1 MLIERKKAES
11 GYCRVDKEISQ
22 AVMAI
27 IEIMPQTIQG
37 IPESQ
42 KQIQEI
48 SELYKDNEVSD
59 LHIHRKLGSVV
70 DSLPN
75 LGKGIST
82 LFEALDQVSQ
92 FWLLLFTRSDYR
104 VGISQASRISS
115 KAPSSWSPNRVGKD
129 RRLDDSHIN
138 GIIVV
143 FLRYISRPIQRC
155 ISSILCK
162 HDTQSRLGDV
172 RWYVNAALIFCTTW
186 THVAHRRT
194 TRLCLQIKTPVYQTG
209 IVHRRLNL
217 QPSCFTS
224 HFRRSW
230 NSYFDP
236 SRKGNELLGCSRRR
250 STESVCRQCELI
262 LAFYILLVSIFTHC
276 TVRARIL
283 GDSISQKY
291 VRV

>member
-1 MLIERKKAES
+1 MLIEKKKAES

-92 FWLLLFTRSDYR
+92 
-104 VGISQASRISS
+104 I
-115 KAPSSWSPNRVGKD
+115 
-129 RRLDDSHIN
+129 
-138 GIIVV
+138 
-143 FLRYISRPIQRC
+143 
-155 ISSILCK
+155 
-162 HDTQSRLGDV
+162 
-172 RWYVNAALIFCTTW
+172 
-186 THVAHRRT
+186 
-194 TRLCLQIKTPVYQTG
+194 
-209 IVHRRLNL
+209 
-217 QPSCFTS
+217 
-224 HFRRSW
+224 
-230 NSYFDP
+230 
-236 SRKGNELLGCSRRR
+236 
-250 STESVCRQCELI
+250 
-262 LAFYILLVSIFTHC
+262 
-276 TVRARIL
+276 
-283 GDSISQKY
+283 
-291 VRV
+291 